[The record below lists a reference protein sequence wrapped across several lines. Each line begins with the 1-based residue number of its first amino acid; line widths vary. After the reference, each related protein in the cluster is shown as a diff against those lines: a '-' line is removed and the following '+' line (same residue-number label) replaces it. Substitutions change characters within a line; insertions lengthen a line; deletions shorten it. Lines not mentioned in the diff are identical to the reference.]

1 MPENLPK
8 ILRAEKVTGKVV
20 EGFIEA
26 QRALQTCWIN
36 GYGVLTESR
45 SAWSDL
51 CQAKAAIDKALTAM
65 RDFSDWPRDEDY
77 D

>member
-8 ILRAEKVTGKVV
+8 ILRAEQISKQVV
-20 EGFIEA
+20 EGFVDA
-26 QRALQTCWIN
+26 QQALRTCWIN
-36 GYGVLTESR
+36 GYGVLTEPR

-51 CQAKAAIDKALTAM
+51 CQAKSAIEKALTAM